1 MADDAMTVL
10 NDKVF
15 HNCVYHIVTCLQGHF
30 GVQKDQAAFTSS
42 NARPVP
48 EHPAGGQLEDDSGG
62 DGRHLQEAAHP
73 QQQGEQLGFQS
84 KQGRRGGF
92 GQGR

>member
-1 MADDAMTVL
+1 M
-10 NDKVF
+10 K
-15 HNCVYHIVTCLQGHF
+15 GHF
-30 GVQKDQAAFTSS
+30 GVQKDKATFAST
-42 NARPVP
+42 NTRPGP
-48 EHPAGGQLEDDSGG
+48 EHPAGGQLEDHRGG